1 MADKVTLQ
9 RKTNA
14 QQLSHRHQV
23 ANANANKEIMFESK
37 GGKSAE
43 KEQVSVSAPV
53 PAPVRAPIESERD
66 KALLNNDQSRTI
78 SLTQYEEENQFDYG
92 EFDYVEF
99 DYGEFDYGTN
109 WNDSNTSG
117 IGSSEGQGTQ
127 SSHMS
132 ESMQKSQVQPR
143 AQSQMQPL
151 NKHVRSEMIDY
162 THPNPNPH
170 QHPKLQKN
178 RREQQQQYYQ
188 KERMNKNAE
197 PYQYQ
202 HPSSE
207 KRSTDTRTV
216 NKTYYSRNQTTNAGM
231 RMGMDKGANTSTGAT
246 TSRALHKTH
255 SRQGSSAL
263 VSPREVS
270 STLRQTPQ
278 HTRTRTNHARQD
290 HSSNSHTAKSISTSV
305 AHQMHNVI
313 PFTPKISTQ
322 MYRDPTTCT
331 KKEVISNSVTKSVYS
346 ASASTTA
353 SAKVSARTRT
363 SSTRTP
369 SSSGNIAN
377 NKFSC
382 VTMSRTKMK
391 NPYAKIGKYTKNR
404 STSSLTSTPHSRM
417 LASSTITPY
426 KSPTVDVLDS
436 LSKNTSV
443 EQYPQ
448 MMFLH
453 EAIQRANNDNDANI
467 NNDDTTTRTSQRL
480 VQIMGLIVTDPCGAK
495 YAKPSQTKDKD
506 KDFSSSPES
515 KIAFCFDDGTAMID
529 ALYEDISSSAKHY
542 SSNKLEMQQLLSN
555 LGLPQPRQIKK
566 GDTIDCIGFIQCV
579 RSSQRNGLCF
589 IVQSVSFFSDPNLE
603 TLRIAQIAHG
613 QKFATKT
620 PSDDGCKIKIN
631 RSSVN
636 PMTPNR
642 LTTGMY
648 VFGNLKGRKSCPIIY
663 EPDKVH
669 VDLKRLMHF
678 INLSRPRGLTFDQL
692 ESIFHFETVQEVC
705 ALRNSLKMLQTNY
718 EIYIS
723 RTGSY
728 LPL

>member
-1 MADKVTLQ
+1 M
-9 RKTNA
+9 
-14 QQLSHRHQV
+14 
-23 ANANANKEIMFESK
+23 
-37 GGKSAE
+37 
-43 KEQVSVSAPV
+43 SVSAPAPA
-53 PAPVRAPIESERD
+53 PAPVRAPVESERE

-78 SLTQYEEENQFDYG
+78 SLTQYEEENKCDYVEFDYG
-92 EFDYVEF
+92 EF

-117 IGSSEGQGTQ
+117 IGSSEGQGKQ
-127 SSHMS
+127 SSYMS

-143 AQSQMQPL
+143 AQSQVQPL
-151 NKHVRSEMIDY
+151 NKHVRSETIDY
-162 THPNPNPH
+162 THPNPYPH
-170 QHPKLQKN
+170 QHRKLHKN

-188 KERMNKNAE
+188 KERVNKSAE

-216 NKTYYSRNQTTNAGM
+216 KKTYYARNQTRTTNAGM
-231 RMGMDKGANTSTGAT
+231 SMGMDKGANTSTGTT

-270 STLRQTPQ
+270 STLKQTPQ
-278 HTRTRTNHARQD
+278 HKCTRTNHARQD

-305 AHQMHNVI
+305 AHQMHNAI

-353 SAKVSARTRT
+353 SAKASARTRT

-369 SSSGNIAN
+369 SSSGNIVN

-404 STSSLTSTPHSRM
+404 STSTLTSTPHSRM

-467 NNDDTTTRTSQRL
+467 NSDDTTTRTSQRL

-506 KDFSSSPES
+506 KDLSSSPES
-515 KIAFCFDDGTAMID
+515 KIAFCFDDGTSMID
-529 ALYEDISSSAKHY
+529 ALYEDTSSSTKHY

-579 RSSQRNGLCF
+579 RYTQRNGLCF

>member
-1 MADKVTLQ
+1 
-9 RKTNA
+9 
-14 QQLSHRHQV
+14 
-23 ANANANKEIMFESK
+23 
-37 GGKSAE
+37 
-43 KEQVSVSAPV
+43 
-53 PAPVRAPIESERD
+53 
-66 KALLNNDQSRTI
+66 
-78 SLTQYEEENQFDYG
+78 
-92 EFDYVEF
+92 
-99 DYGEFDYGTN
+99 
-109 WNDSNTSG
+109 
-117 IGSSEGQGTQ
+117 
-127 SSHMS
+127 MS

-143 AQSQMQPL
+143 AQSQVQPL
-151 NKHVRSEMIDY
+151 NKHVRSETIDY
-162 THPNPNPH
+162 THPNPHPH
-170 QHPKLQKN
+170 QHRKLQKDQ
-178 RREQQQQYYQ
+178 REQQQQYYQ
-188 KERMNKNAE
+188 KERVNKSAE

-216 NKTYYSRNQTTNAGM
+216 KKTYYAREQTRTQTTNAGVS
-231 RMGMDKGANTSTGAT
+231 MGKGTDTSTGTT

-270 STLRQTPQ
+270 STLKQTPQ
-278 HTRTRTNHARQD
+278 HTRTRTNHPRQD

-305 AHQMHNVI
+305 AHQMHNAI

-353 SAKVSARTRT
+353 SAKASARTRT

-369 SSSGNIAN
+369 SSSGNIVN

-404 STSSLTSTPHSRM
+404 STSTLTSTPHSRM

-453 EAIQRANNDNDANI
+453 EAIHRANNDNDANI
-467 NNDDTTTRTSQRL
+467 NSEDTTTRTSQRL

-506 KDFSSSPES
+506 KDFGSSPES
-515 KIAFCFDDGTAMID
+515 KIAFCFDDGTSMID
-529 ALYEDISSSAKHY
+529 ALYEDTSSSTKHY

-620 PSDDGCKIKIN
+620 PSDDGCIRKIKIN
-631 RSSVN
+631 RSLVN